1 VSALAGMDMDRL
13 RDAMETIRSQ
23 GGLGGPGGNFGGGG
37 GLFGGG
43 GGGSGGGG
51 GGGMGGLGGGRN
63 FRNYNAAQ
71 PHGAIFWMGSNSA
84 LNAQPF
90 ALGAQ
95 SQNQPASGSN
105 RFGITFMSSPYIP
118 HLTKPSG
125 KDAVFF
131 TLSGQRSSGVMDQYA
146 TVPTVAERGG
156 DFSATG
162 LPPIYDPATGQQ
174 FSGSINGVPTL
185 NVIPSSYFSNSPA
198 LALLT
203 CLTQNCT
210 PFIPEPNLTGNSNG
224 FNYHLLTTAQSNS
237 TQFGARYMRSLGKN
251 ATLTTNRRTAQTQG
265 LRQSINFNYN
275 WAGTAADN
283 VNIFPQ
289 LGGKNSSNSNS
300 LSAGYTVGYHK
311 ITDILSLSWNRSTS
325 QATNFFTNTSNDIAS
340 TAGIAIPD
348 SSPLNYGLP
357 SIQLGGY
364 AGLNQQ
370 QPSFSTSQTISL
382 TETLSWRF
390 GKHNLRFG
398 GDYRIV
404 QRDFLGGSNATGSF
418 SFTGKFTENPALAA
432 DQQAQAATG
441 SALADF
447 LLGDPQQTSID
458 VAAGKTYLRDNVF
471 DLYAQDDW
479 RVRSNFTL
487 NYGIRYEYF
496 APLTEKNGNLAF
508 VATNP
513 VASATS
519 DAFST
524 LTETQAGQGNLP
536 ASLVY
541 PFRLGV
547 SPRFGAAW
555 RVPKIKQTVVRFG
568 YGMNFTNGQYGSF
581 ASTMARQ
588 PMALDASFVNEQT
601 NEAIAAGLL
610 GSSAFTLASGFGN
623 PNTLGTYA
631 VDPHYRLPYVQ
642 TWNLNLQKTL
652 PWGLVMNLGYNG
664 SKGSRMDIA
673 SAPRAT
679 ATSPGTDPINPSTG
693 LPTLFTYEQTGAF
706 SRFNAGTLTLNKRLS
721 GGVSMGANYQ
731 YSHSIDDAASV
742 GAGTSVVS
750 QNWQDLRAEEGNS
763 SFDQRHKVSGTYL
776 YELPFGKDKYWATSG
791 AASHILEGFS
801 VSGSFTFATGMPLTP
816 SYQLAT
822 SSVSCGTAGS
832 LRPNRDYSQSI
843 TAGGGSLKKW
853 FNTSAFS
860 LPVAADSS
868 YPCDVYGTAAR
879 NSIVGPGTVSN
890 NLTLSKTISMGDTR
904 SMELRAIANNAFNTV
919 QYSGVDTSVDSPNFG
934 QVTQAGAMRSFQFTA
949 RFRY

>member
-1 VSALAGMDMDRL
+1 
-13 RDAMETIRSQ
+13 
-23 GGLGGPGGNFGGGG
+23 
-37 GLFGGG
+37 
-43 GGGSGGGG
+43 
-51 GGGMGGLGGGRN
+51 
-63 FRNYNAAQ
+63 
-71 PHGAIFWMGSNSA
+71 
-84 LNAQPF
+84 
-90 ALGAQ
+90 
-95 SQNQPASGSN
+95 
-105 RFGITFMSSPYIP
+105 
-118 HLTKPSG
+118 
-125 KDAVFF
+125 
-131 TLSGQRSSGVMDQYA
+131 
-146 TVPTVAERGG
+146 
-156 DFSATG
+156 
-162 LPPIYDPATGQQ
+162 
-174 FSGSINGVPTL
+174 
-185 NVIPSSYFSNSPA
+185 VIPSSYFSNSPA

-652 PWGLVMNLGYNG
+652 PWGLVMNAGYNG
-664 SKGSRMDIA
+664 SRGSRLDIT

-679 ATSPGTDPINPSTG
+679 AGSPGTDPTN
-693 LPTLFTYEQTGAF
+693 LVFNYEQAVGF
-706 SRFNAGTLTLNKRLS
+706 SRFNAGTLRLNKRLS
-721 GGVSMGANYQ
+721 AGFAVGANYQ
-731 YSHSIDDAASV
+731 YSHSIDDAGSL
-742 GAGTSVVS
+742 GGTSTIVA
-750 QNWQDLRAEEGNS
+750 QNWQNLAAEEGNS
-763 SFDQRHKVSGTYL
+763 SGDVRHRVSGNYL
-776 YELPFGKDKYWATSG
+776 YELPFGKDKLWATSG
-791 AASHILEGFS
+791 VGSHILEGFS
-801 VSGSFTFATGMPLTP
+801 VSGNFTFATGTSLTP
-816 SYQLAT
+816 SYQAAEAD
-822 SSVSCGTAGS
+822 VARGTAGS
-832 LRPNRDYSQSI
+832 LRPDRVPGVSI
-843 TAGGGSLKKW
+843 TAGGGSLLKW
-853 FNTSAFS
+853 FNTAAFTTPAGS
-860 LPVAADSS
+860 F
-868 YPCDVYGTAAR
+868 GTASR
-879 NSIVGPGTVSN
+879 NSITGPGTVSN
-890 NLTLSKTISMGDTR
+890 SMALSKTMSMGDTR
-904 SMELRAIANNAFNTV
+904 SMEFRATANNVFNTV
-919 QYSGVDTSVDSPNFG
+919 QYAGVDTSVTSPTFG
-934 QVTQAGAMRSFQFTA
+934 QVTSAGSMRSFQFTS
-949 RFRY
+949 RFRF